1 MDGKII
7 FYFEEKRTMSSVRNI
22 IKIVYPFIIITVFFL
37 VMSSFKHT
45 EALSLSEEQSIKEY
59 NELYSKVQV
68 ANVDEENSTNEYQ
81 INMLE
86 QVLNESGYIRLGE
99 EGEYVKPIQRSI
111 GLNEDGVF
119 GIETEQTVKEFQQR
133 YGYVA
138 DGIVGPQTWKAL
150 KGNIESL
157 GETAS
162 INNNDSLDK
171 ISW

>member
-1 MDGKII
+1 MGI
-7 FYFEEKRTMSSVRNI
+7 VRNI
-22 IKIVYPFIIITVFFL
+22 IKIVYPFIIIAVFFL

-45 EALSLSEEQSIKEY
+45 ETLSLAEEKSIKEY
-59 NELYSKVQV
+59 NDLYSKVQV
-68 ANVDEENSTNEYQ
+68 ANVNKDKATKEYE

-86 QVLNESGYIRLGE
+86 QVLNKSGDVRLGA
-99 EGEYVKPIQRSI
+99 EGEYVKPVQRSL

-119 GIETEQTVKEFQQR
+119 GLETEQTVKEFQQR
-133 YGYVA
+133 YEYEA

-162 INNNDSLDK
+162 INSNDSSNK